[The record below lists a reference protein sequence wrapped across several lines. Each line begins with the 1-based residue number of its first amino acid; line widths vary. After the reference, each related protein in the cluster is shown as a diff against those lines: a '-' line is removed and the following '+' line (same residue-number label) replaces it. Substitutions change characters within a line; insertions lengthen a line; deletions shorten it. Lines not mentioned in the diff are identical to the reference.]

1 MASDTQRVLADAAR
15 ARRCSGVGK
24 DKDLSGI
31 GKDIDLY
38 RHDRRYLA
46 PEANTV
52 LRTRDE
58 TARVPVRQGA
68 MVGPCI
74 RATIRSVD
82 FHLTERQC
90 AVDGRYLDVEILADK
105 RSRARDTRVRRVR
118 RLLHGHHL
126 IGGAQEV
133 ANNALTWCS
142 GCTKRPCAFVSM
154 RQHAP
159 AYVSI
164 RQHTSAYVSNG
175 LTW

>member
-1 MASDTQRVLADAAR
+1 MQRVLADAA
-15 ARRCSGVGK
+15 ASAK
-24 DKDLSGI
+24 DKNLSGI

-52 LRTRDE
+52 LRARDE

-68 MVGPCI
+68 MVCPCI

-82 FHLTERQC
+82 FHLAERQC

-118 RLLHGHHL
+118 RGHHF
-126 IGGAQEV
+126 IGAAQEV

-142 GCTKRPCAFVSM
+142 ERPCAIVSM
-154 RQHAP
+154 
-159 AYVSI
+159 
-164 RQHTSAYVSNG
+164 RQHTSAYVSIR
-175 LTW
+175 